1 MNKKRIL
8 NTFLPVIVLVLLMM
22 IGTIFSF
29 AVVHASTSF
38 QKADKNWDNLDNK
51 MYSSSVDTY
60 PYDTTGITVNKVS
73 MDVTYGA
80 THSLA
85 AYHGEFP
92 YDAIYDPDDDEYVD
106 GWSGYYAEDGTSVTG
121 DNPSYGATNT
131 PSAAEYWGSGVS
143 SEWFKNVPSAE
154 EVNASGVKS
163 LRLYAASQTTTGFLL
178 WLGMAG
184 YWILQ
189 HLAWLAVLIIGL
201 IIRAK
206 NLSMDLIME
215 LLHLDKLNDTMTKNF
230 LYDGDHAKLSAFAGF
245 CIIILIFT
253 IAAFAIRWVKGRDK
267 TQGIWEII
275 GTIALGAI
283 IIGIC
288 LTGHLSSLGSTVST
302 LANKVMYA
310 AAEAISTGGDGDAF
324 AIDILDAEHETEV
337 TQMCEMALVNKAFID
352 LQLCCQFN
360 TNHVDDLK
368 FENFGDSGGSTASS
382 YLSGVS
388 GASMHDDFNENLG
401 YYYWF
406 ANSSASSKTSVN
418 KTYPSTDTQS
428 CYNKM
433 SSMMTYLQVQYNNT
447 SDDAVKQRILTTVD
461 AFASPGGG
469 VRMLCLL
476 LFAIVLIMLAVVLFK
491 YALNVVIA
499 KIQLFIA
506 LLGMI
511 LAGPLIL
518 TSNKKLVQTGK
529 GILGMLLVSF
539 MEITVYSI
547 IFDIILYTVC
557 AMFQPTLLALLAT
570 LGLLLL
576 LLYFN
581 PVIAQKI
588 KQIMERTERNIS
600 PALVDQRRAF
610 KNWAKQKSRDAVDA
624 YDKSGKVVGYDKNGN
639 AILESRK
646 GNALS
651 KLMHTGTNAVF
662 AEGNEHEGLIGMHTK
677 LNKDRQT
684 GKAAATARIRE
695 NAEAIVEEKRS
706 AMYAEAT
713 KENTAVNTEVN
724 RTLNDAITGTDEHG
738 DTTFDDALL
747 TEEERRM
754 VADHRGHRE
763 EYEEL
768 QNNADYQDL
777 LKQKAEL
784 QRLNAKLKEGEEE
797 HKMSDEDAARLAEY
811 SKKIKAKED
820 QIKNEKEKVKEAIK
834 ERAAREALAK
844 RGIDYDSAKG
854 GSIDEKIKN
863 ATKDAAVAKHKDELE
878 AALNSAITTMS
889 DEVNN
894 TTLQGKIGRGST
906 QKLNK
911 DAAAAQAAAMLQLK
925 QLQNGED
932 VMKAQGP
939 DSEAKQEIKD
949 IVDKVSQHYDKDKHS
964 ADAHVREGLMRNI
977 NEAKSQEEYDAA
989 VEAWNTEVDRQNEA
1003 HAEQKAAVKGQY
1015 AQAKADAGKTGVRG
1029 LEKASVQ
1036 EQLQSAINNYT
1047 PKSKTEE
1054 SSSSGGRSNSE
1065 NDMASVVSAQ
1075 EAAAAKTTINL
1086 KTKPGA
1092 QSTPQPQAQNQTQNQ
1107 TQSQPQAQ
1115 TTSQPQQAQNQSQPQ
1130 PQTKSQA
1137 QPKPQPMSMYNNTQA
1152 QAPTPSGKSDGSVLE
1167 GLDNLGPQPQQAA
1180 RPQQSR
1186 PQPQA
1191 TRPTPQPQ
1199 QATNPTQ
1206 QSTTARPTPQSNVRP
1221 QQAQQAQPQ
1230 PGRANGA
1237 APARPNTPPQ
1247 RNVAAG
1253 MYGNTPQ
1260 QQPDMSSVINQRE
1273 TVSAAEARQG
1283 EAMRAQQAMNDIIDQ
1298 KTQSISHEHGAQK
1311 SEYTADEARMDA
1323 MRQDRRT
1330 ISGIYGN
1337 NTDNNGGRQ

>member
-8 NTFLPVIVLVLLMM
+8 NTFLPVIVLVVLMM

-29 AVVHASTSF
+29 AIASASTSF
-38 QKADKNWDNLDNK
+38 QKSDKNWNNLDNK
-51 MYSSSVDTY
+51 MNSSAVDTY
-60 PYDTTGITVNKVS
+60 PYDTTGITVKKVS

-92 YDAIYDPDDDEYVD
+92 YDAIYDEDDEYVE
-106 GWSGYYAEDGTSVTG
+106 GWAGYYAEDGTSATG
-121 DNPSYGATNT
+121 SNPSYGALHT

-143 SEWFKNVPSAE
+143 AEWFKNVPTAE
-154 EVNASGVKS
+154 EVNASGVTS

-189 HLAWLAVLIIGL
+189 HLAWLAVLIISL

-206 NLSMDLIME
+206 NLSMDLIMS
-215 LLHLDKLNDTMTKNF
+215 LLHLDKLNETMTKNF
-230 LYDGDHAKLSAFAGF
+230 LYDGDHAKLSAFTGF
-245 CIIILIFT
+245 CLIVLIFT
-253 IAAFAIRWVKGRDK
+253 IAAFAIRWVRGKDK

-275 GTIALGAI
+275 GTMALGAI

-288 LTGHLSSLGSTVST
+288 LTGRLSSLGSTVST
-302 LANKVMYA
+302 LANKVMYS

-324 AIDILDAEHETEV
+324 SIDITDASRETEV

-360 TNHVDDLK
+360 TNHIDDLK
-368 FENFGDSGGSTASS
+368 FDKFGDSGGSTASS

-388 GASMHDDFNENLG
+388 GANMHNDFNENLG

-406 ANSSASSKTSVN
+406 ANSSATSKTSLN

-433 SSMMTYLQVQYNNT
+433 SSMMTYLQTQYNNT
-447 SDDAVKQRILTTVD
+447 SDAAVKQRIITTVA
-461 AFASPGGG
+461 AFATPGGG
-469 VRMLCLL
+469 ARMLCLL
-476 LFAIVLIMLAVVLFK
+476 LFAVVLAMLAVVLFK

-539 MEITVYSI
+539 LEITIYSI

-588 KQIMERTERNIS
+588 KQVMERTERNIS

-610 KNWAKQKSRDAVDA
+610 KNWAKQKSREAVDA
-624 YDKSGKVVGYDKNGN
+624 YDKSGKVVGYDKDGK
-639 AILESRK
+639 AIVESRK

-677 LNKDRQT
+677 LNKDRQIS
-684 GKAAATARIRE
+684 KASAASQIRK
-695 NAEAIVEEKRS
+695 NAENIVEEKRA

-713 KENTAVNTEVN
+713 KENTAVNNEVT
-724 RTLNDAITGTDEHG
+724 RTLNDAITGTDEYG
-738 DTTFDDALL
+738 DTTFDEALL

-754 VADHRGHRE
+754 VADHRGHRDE
-763 EYEEL
+763 LEEL
-768 QNNADYQDL
+768 QNNGDYQDL
-777 LKQKAEL
+777 LKKKAEL
-784 QRLNAKLKEGEEE
+784 DKLNAKLAEGEER
-797 HKMSDEDAARLAEY
+797 HKLSEEDEARYAAYKE
-811 SKKIKAKED
+811 KIANKTR
-820 QIKNEKEKVKEAIK
+820 QINEEKEKVKEAIK

-844 RGIDYDSAKG
+844 RGIDYDSATG
-854 GSIDEKIKN
+854 GNIDEKIKN

-878 AALNSAITTMS
+878 AALTAAINNMS

-911 DAAAAQAAAMLQLK
+911 EAASAQAAAMLQLK

-932 VMKAQGP
+932 VKSSREAQ
-939 DSEAKQEIKD
+939 EEIRD
-949 IVDKVSQHYDKDKHS
+949 IVDRVSQHYDKDKHS
-964 ADAHVREGLMRNI
+964 ADAHVREGLMKNMQ
-977 NEAKSQEEYDAA
+977 EAKSQEEYDAA
-989 VEAWNTEVDRQNEA
+989 VEAWNTEIDRQKEA
-1003 HAEQKAAVKGQY
+1003 HSEQKAEVKSQY
-1015 AQAKADAGKTGVRG
+1015 AQAKSDTGKTVHSV
-1029 LEKASVQ
+1029 SVQ

-1047 PKSKTEE
+1047 PKGKTE
-1054 SSSSGGRSNSE
+1054 SSSGGSSRNSR
-1065 NDMASVVSAQ
+1065 NDMASVVSSQ
-1075 EAAAAKTTINL
+1075 EAAASKTTINL
-1086 KTKPGA
+1086 KTKPGS
-1092 QSTPQPQAQNQTQNQ
+1092 QSSTQTQYQTQ
-1107 TQSQPQAQ
+1107 TQSQNQSQSQMQTQSKPQAQ
-1115 TTSQPQQAQNQSQPQ
+1115 SQP
-1130 PQTKSQA
+1130 KS
-1137 QPKPQPMSMYNNTQA
+1137 QPMSIYNNTQA
-1152 QAPTPSGKSDGSVLE
+1152 QAPKPNGKVDTSVLDD
-1167 GLDNLGPQPQQAA
+1167 LANLGPQPTPA
-1180 RPQQSR
+1180 SKT
-1186 PQPQA
+1186 QPQ
-1191 TRPTPQPQ
+1191 
-1199 QATNPTQ
+1199 
-1206 QSTTARPTPQSNVRP
+1206 TARPTPQPTPNTRP
-1221 QQAQQAQPQ
+1221 QQAQSSKS
-1230 PGRANGA
+1230 NGPT
-1237 APARPNTPPQ
+1237 PARPNTPSQ
-1247 RNVAAG
+1247 RNVAEG
-1253 MYGNTPQ
+1253 MYSTQ
-1260 QQPDMSSVINQRE
+1260 SQPDMGSVIGNRE
-1273 TVSAAEARQG
+1273 AVSDAEARQG
-1283 EAMRAQQAMNDIIDQ
+1283 EAKKAQQAMNDIIDQ
-1298 KTQSISHEHGAQK
+1298 QTQAISHEQGAKK

-1330 ISGIYGN
+1330 ISGIYGDETN
-1337 NTDNNGGRQ
+1337 PTGGRQ

>member
-8 NTFLPVIVLVLLMM
+8 NTFLPVIVLVVLMM

-29 AVVHASTSF
+29 AVASASTSF

-60 PYDTTGITVNKVS
+60 PYDTTGITVSKVS

-92 YDAIYDPDDDEYVD
+92 YDAIYDEDDEYVD
-106 GWSGYYAEDGTSVTG
+106 GWAGYYAEDGTSATG
-121 DNPSYGATNT
+121 SNPSYGASST
-131 PSAAEYWGSGVS
+131 PTAAEYWGSGVS
-143 SEWFKNVPSAE
+143 ADWFKNTPTAE
-154 EVNASGVKS
+154 EVNASGVTS

-189 HLAWLAVLIIGL
+189 HLAWLAVLIISL

-245 CIIILIFT
+245 CLIILIFT
-253 IAAFAIRWVKGRDK
+253 LAAFAIRWVKGRDK

-302 LANKVMYA
+302 LANKVMYS

-324 AIDILDAEHETEV
+324 AIDITDAERETEV

-360 TNHVDDLK
+360 TNHIDDLK

-388 GASMHDDFNENLG
+388 GVSMHDDFNENLG

-406 ANSSASSKTSVN
+406 ANSSATNKTSVN

-469 VRMLCLL
+469 ARMLCLL
-476 LFAIVLIMLAVVLFK
+476 LFAVVLVMLAVVLFK

-529 GILGMLLVSF
+529 AILGMLLVSF

-570 LGLLLL
+570 FGLLLL

-588 KQIMERTERNIS
+588 KQVMERTERNIS
-600 PALVDQRRAF
+600 PALVDGRRAA
-610 KNWAKQKSRDAVDA
+610 KNWAKQKSRDAVEA

-713 KENTAVNTEVN
+713 KENTAVNNEVN

-738 DTTFDDALL
+738 DTTFDEALL

-754 VADHRGHRE
+754 VADHRGHRDE
-763 EYEEL
+763 LEEL
-768 QNNADYQDL
+768 QNNGDYQQL
-777 LKQKAEL
+777 LKDKADLE
-784 QRLNAKLKEGEEE
+784 RLNAKLKDEDKV
-797 HKMSDEDAARLAEY
+797 KMSEEDAARLADY
-811 SKKIKAKED
+811 SQKIKAKTE
-820 QIKNEKEKVKEAIK
+820 QIKTEKEKVKEAIK

-878 AALNSAITTMS
+878 AALNSAITNMS

-911 DAAAAQAAAMLQLK
+911 DAATAQAAAMLQLK

-932 VMKAQGP
+932 VMKAEGK
-939 DSEAKQEIKD
+939 DSEAKQEIRD

-977 NEAKSQEEYDAA
+977 EEAKTQEDYDAA
-989 VEAWNTEVDRQNEA
+989 VEAWNTEVDRQNAA

-1015 AQAKADAGKTGVRG
+1015 AQAKADAGKKG
-1029 LEKASVQ
+1029 LERASVQ
-1036 EQLQSAINNYT
+1036 EQLQSAINNHT

-1054 SSSSGGRSNSE
+1054 SSNSGSRSSE
-1065 NDMASVVSAQ
+1065 NDMASVVNAQ

-1092 QSTPQPQAQNQTQNQ
+1092 QSTPQPQTQ

-1115 TTSQPQQAQNQSQPQ
+1115 TASQPAQNQAQPQQ
-1130 PQTKSQA
+1130 QTKA
-1137 QPKPQPMSMYNNTQA
+1137 QSKPQPMSMYNNTQA
-1152 QAPTPSGKSDGSVLE
+1152 QAPTPSGGKSDSSVLE
-1167 GLDNLGPQPQQAA
+1167 GLDNLGPQPTQAA

-1191 TRPTPQPQ
+1191 TRPTPQPT
-1199 QATNPTQ
+1199 QAAN
-1206 QSTTARPTPQSNVRP
+1206 PTPQPMQNARP
-1221 QQAQQAQPQ
+1221 QQAQPQ
-1230 PGRANGA
+1230 PGRSNGP
-1237 APARPNTPPQ
+1237 APTRPNTPPQ
-1247 RNVAAG
+1247 RNVAEG
-1253 MYGNTPQ
+1253 MYGNTP

-1298 KTQSISHEHGAQK
+1298 KTQSISHEHGAQRAD
-1311 SEYTADEARMDA
+1311 YTADEARMDA